1 MKRQLLAAILVLV
14 LLPFGTA
21 IAQKSPKELVLKL
34 GHPVPPSMP
43 MAKGASWFAECVA
56 QKTGGAVKIQVYPMS
71 QLGGERAMFD
81 QILAGTLDMGC
92 ISPTIMA
99 TAIPELD
106 IFSLPFLLPNEEV
119 ARNVMNSKELY
130 NKLAPIMRA
139 KGVEPLVF
147 GIGIVGRGVGNKL
160 RPLRRPED
168 FKGLKMRVMEGS
180 MFTDTFRALGANPAA
195 IPWPEV
201 YPALQQ
207 GVIDGEDGG
216 YAAGVAMKFSEV
228 SKFATQLNQTM
239 QTNPII
245 CAEGSW
251 DKLTKEQQEIAREC
265 AKLAEEVTKEET
277 RKWMDEMADVARK
290 QFGVQVIRELTPKE
304 RAAFKEVTEPV
315 RRKYRAIIGEEI
327 YDWYIDLLKKYEQQ

>member
-1 MKRQLLAAILVLV
+1 MKRQLLVAILVLV
-14 LLPFGTA
+14 LLPCGSAF
-21 IAQKSPKELVLKL
+21 AQKSPKELVLKL
-34 GHPVPPSMP
+34 GHPVPPVLP
-43 MAKGASWFAECVA
+43 MAKGASWFAECVT

-106 IFSLPFLLPNEEV
+106 IFSLPFLLPNKEV
-119 ARNVMNSKELY
+119 ARDVMNSKELY

-139 KGVEPLVF
+139 KGVEPIIFGF
-147 GIGIVGRGVGNKL
+147 GIIGRGVGNKL
-160 RPLRRPED
+160 RPIRRPED
-168 FKGLKMRVMEGS
+168 FNGLKMRVMEGS
-180 MFTDTFRALGANPAA
+180 IFTETFRTLGANPAA

-216 YAAGVAMKFSEV
+216 YAAGVAMKFVEV

-251 DKLTKEQQEIAREC
+251 DKLTKEQQEIVREC

-277 RKWMDEMADVARK
+277 RKFEDEMATVARE
-290 QFGVQVIRELTPKE
+290 QFGVQVIRELTPEE
-304 RAAFKEVTEPV
+304 RAAFKEATEPV
-315 RRKYRAIIGEEI
+315 RRKYRAVIGEEI
-327 YDWYIDLLKKYEQQ
+327 YDWYIDFLKKNVQQ